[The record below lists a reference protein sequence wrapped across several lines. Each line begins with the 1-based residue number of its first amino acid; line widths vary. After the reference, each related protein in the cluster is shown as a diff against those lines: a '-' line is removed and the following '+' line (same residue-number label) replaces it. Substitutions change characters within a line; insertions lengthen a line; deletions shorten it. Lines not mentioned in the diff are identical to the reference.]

1 MRIILLGPTASGKT
15 ELSLKL
21 AEKLDT
27 AIISADSRQCY
38 KHIDIGTAKPSPEE
52 MKRVRHY
59 NISLLDLEED
69 DNAMNFQRRAK
80 VWEQQILE
88 KSDHVLYVGGSTLH
102 IQSLIQPFNEMP
114 EADEDNITKLNER
127 VEREGLESLYN
138 MLKEIDPEYLEK
150 MDGMNRQRII
160 RALDVWMQTG
170 KPFSSFHQRG
180 EIQPDENTVVFGLR
194 WPRQKL
200 YERINKRVDQ
210 MVEQG
215 LVNEVKSILE
225 AGHSKDLQSL
235 NTVGYQEIIKYL
247 DGEWSLEKAIEKIK
261 TSTRRYSKRQM
272 TWYKRW
278 KFIHWL
284 DADEMSV
291 EDMKEE
297 ILRSSQNSEFRTQ

>member
-38 KHIDIGTAKPSPEE
+38 KHINIGTAKPSPEE
-52 MKRVRHY
+52 MKRVKHY
-59 NISLLDLEED
+59 NISLLELEED

-88 KSDHVLYVGGSTLH
+88 NSDHVLYVGGSTLH

-138 MLKEIDPEYLEK
+138 LLREIDPEYLEK

-180 EIQPDENTVVFGLR
+180 EIQPDEHTVVFGLR

-200 YERINKRVDQ
+200 YERINKRVDE
-210 MVEQG
+210 MIERG

-235 NTVGYQEIIKYL
+235 NTVGYQEITKYL

-278 KFIHWL
+278 DFIHWL
-284 DADEMSV
+284 EPDKMSVDEMLQR
-291 EDMKEE
+291 
-297 ILRSSQNSEFRTQ
+297 IG

>member
-15 ELSLKL
+15 ELSLQL
-21 AEKLDT
+21 AEELGT
-27 AIISADSRQCY
+27 SVISADSRQCY
-38 KHIDIGTAKPSPEE
+38 KHIDIGTAKPTPAKLE
-52 MKRVRHY
+52 RVKHF

-69 DNAMNFQRRAK
+69 DNAMSFQRRAEK
-80 VWEQQILE
+80 WEKEVLQ
-88 KSDHVLYVGGSTLH
+88 KSQHVLYVGGSTLH

-114 EADEDNITKLNER
+114 EADEENISKLNDR
-127 VEREGLESLYN
+127 IDKEGLESLYK

-170 KPFSSFHQRG
+170 KPFSSFHQQG
-180 EIQPDENTVVFGLR
+180 KIHPDDYTIVFGLK

-200 YERINKRVDQ
+200 YDRINRRVDY
-210 MVEQG
+210 MVEKG
-215 LVNEVKSILE
+215 LVDEVKSILE
-225 AGHSKDLQSL
+225 AGHSKELQSL

-261 TSTRRYSKRQM
+261 ISTRRYAKRQM

-278 KFIHWL
+278 DFIQWL
-284 DADEMSV
+284 EPDVISV
-291 EDMKEE
+291 EEMKMKVLNE
-297 ILRSSQNSEFRTQ
+297 LN

>member
-21 AEKLDT
+21 AENLDT

-80 VWEQQILE
+80 AWEQKILE

-278 KFIHWL
+278 EFIHWL
-284 DADEMSV
+284 EPDKMIVDEMLQR
-291 EDMKEE
+291 
-297 ILRSSQNSEFRTQ
+297 IG